1 MKKIVSLLL
10 VLITVLSLVSCTSS
24 LPSQEPSKTQQATA
38 EEKKTEAV
46 TEEKETEEPLPTGEI
61 VYPEGFSVGYNRQ
74 SIAPEVFPIPTY
86 TQFDHVGYSNHDP
99 IQLTCTALCDGK
111 TAFLLISIDMRGMDA
126 GIIEY
131 SCRLIEEAVGIPAER
146 VMINCTHTH
155 SAVEQN
161 QLGQGNAMKAW
172 QQLYYKRLVR
182 AVTLAMHDL
191 TPTDAFIGTA
201 HTDGVTFSRRYL
213 MDDGTYMTN
222 PEGKPGIPVAYE
234 TQADTELR
242 TVRFDRGDA
251 KDVVLC
257 NYQTHYHG
265 SFSNSVSADWVHVIR
280 EYVEKEM
287 DVHFAYHS
295 GASANINFKSALGDR
310 KYKDL
315 ESASTHI
322 AQTVIEATKKEEKA
336 ELSSLQ
342 YETSIYDGRVSGGT
356 KQVNFSA
363 FTIGDIGFVAAPYEM
378 FDTNGQEIRAASPC
392 KMTFVCSLTNG
403 GFGYVPAAYAYPHGT
418 YEVEITQF
426 LPGSGEEFAQELVR
440 LLNACKAKEQ

>member
-1 MKKIVSLLL
+1 MKRIISLLL
-10 VLITVLSLVSCTSS
+10 ALITLLSLCACSS
-24 LPSQEPSKTQQATA
+24 GLATEEANEPETHTK
-38 EEKKTEAV
+38 EEKKETKTES
-46 TEEKETEEPLPTGEI
+46 EEEPLPTGEI

-86 TQFDHVGYSNHDP
+86 TQFGHVGYSNHDP
-99 IQLTCTALCDGK
+99 IQLTCTALCDSK
-111 TAFLLISIDMRGMDA
+111 TAYLLISIDMRGMDS
-126 GIIEY
+126 GIIKY
-131 SCRLIEEAVGIPAER
+131 SCKLIEEAVGIPAER

-172 QQLYYKRLVR
+172 QQLYYKRLIR

-213 MDDGTYMTN
+213 MDDGTYLTN

-234 TQADTELR
+234 TEADTELR

-295 GASANINFKSALGDR
+295 GASANLNFKSALGDR

-315 ESASTHI
+315 VSASTHI

-342 YETSIYDGRVSGGT
+342 YETSVYDGRWDGGI
-356 KQVNFSA
+356 KKVNFSA
-363 FTIGDIGFVAAPYEM
+363 FTIGDIGFAAAPYEM
-378 FDTNGQEIRAASPC
+378 FDTNGKEVRDASPC

-403 GFGYVPAAYAYPHGT
+403 GFGYVPSAYAYPHGA
-418 YEVEITQF
+418 YEVEISGFKQ
-426 LPGSGEEFAQELVR
+426 GSGEEFAQELVR
-440 LLNACKAKEQ
+440 LLNLCKSRD

>member
-1 MKKIVSLLL
+1 MKKIIALLL
-10 VLITVLSLVSCTSS
+10 ALITLLSLCACSS
-24 LPSQEPSKTQQATA
+24 GLTNEESAEIKTETR
-38 EEKKTEAV
+38 EEKKEV
-46 TEEKETEEPLPTGEI
+46 KTEEEEEPLPTGEI

-86 TQFDHVGYSNHDP
+86 TQFGHVGYSNHDP

-126 GIIEY
+126 GIIQY
-131 SCRLIEEAVGIPAER
+131 SCKLIEEAVGIPAER

-213 MDDGTYMTN
+213 MDDGTYLTN

-234 TQADTELR
+234 TEADTELR

-251 KDVVLC
+251 MDVLLT

-265 SFSNSVSADWVHVIR
+265 SFTNSVSADWVHVIR
-280 EYVEKEM
+280 EYVEKEIAEDAIAPLTTDIPLPVRSVGM
-287 DVHFAYHS
+287 LLPKHTPVPY
-295 GASANINFKSALGDR
+295 AL
-310 KYKDL
+310 
-315 ESASTHI
+315 HCFI
-322 AQTVIEATKKEEKA
+322 
-336 ELSSLQ
+336 
-342 YETSIYDGRVSGGT
+342 
-356 KQVNFSA
+356 
-363 FTIGDIGFVAAPYEM
+363 
-378 FDTNGQEIRAASPC
+378 
-392 KMTFVCSLTNG
+392 
-403 GFGYVPAAYAYPHGT
+403 
-418 YEVEITQF
+418 
-426 LPGSGEEFAQELVR
+426 EEFR
-440 LLNACKAKEQ
+440 KER

>member
-1 MKKIVSLLL
+1 MKKIIALLL
-10 VLITVLSLVSCTSS
+10 ALITLLSLCACSS
-24 LPSQEPSKTQQATA
+24 GLTNEESAEIKTETR
-38 EEKKTEAV
+38 EEKKEV
-46 TEEKETEEPLPTGEI
+46 KTEEEEEPLPTGEI

-86 TQFDHVGYSNHDP
+86 TQFGHVGYSNHDP

-126 GIIEY
+126 GIIQY
-131 SCRLIEEAVGIPAER
+131 SCKLIEEAVGIPAER

-213 MDDGTYMTN
+213 MDDGTYLTN

-234 TQADTELR
+234 TEADTELR

-251 KDVVLC
+251 KDVLLT

-265 SFSNSVSADWVHVIR
+265 SFTNSVSADWVHVIR

-295 GASANINFKSALGDR
+295 GASANLNFKSALGDR

-342 YETSIYDGRVSGGT
+342 YETSIYDGRAKDGGT
-356 KQVNFSA
+356 KKVNFSA
-363 FTIGDIGFVAAPYEM
+363 FTIGDVGFAAAPYEM
-378 FDTNGQEIRAASPC
+378 FDTNGKEVRDASPC

-403 GFGYVPAAYAYPHGT
+403 GFGYVPSAYAYPHGA
-418 YEVEITQF
+418 YEVDISGFKQ
-426 LPGSGEEFAQELVR
+426 GSGEEFAQELVR
-440 LLNACKAKEQ
+440 LLNVCKSRD

>member
-1 MKKIVSLLL
+1 MKRILSLFLA
-10 VLITVLSLVSCTSS
+10 LITLLSLCACSS
-24 LPSQEPSKTQQATA
+24 GLAVEETREDSAKTETK
-38 EEKKTEAV
+38 EEKNETKTE
-46 TEEKETEEPLPTGEI
+46 EEEEPLPTGEI

-86 TQFDHVGYSNHDP
+86 TQFDHVGYRNHDP
-99 IQLTCTALCDGK
+99 VQLTCTAFCDGK
-111 TAFLLISIDMRGMDA
+111 TAFLLISLDMRGMDA
-126 GIIEY
+126 GILNY
-131 SCRLIEEAVGIPAER
+131 SYGLIEKAVGIPKEQ

-155 SAVEQN
+155 SAPDNVKF
-161 QLGQGNAMKAW
+161 GQGDAMKAW

-182 AVTLAMHDL
+182 AVTFAMHDL

-213 MDDGTYMTN
+213 MDDGTYETN
-222 PEGKPGIPVAYE
+222 PGPADGIPVAYE

-242 TVRFDRGDA
+242 TVRFDRGDK

-265 SFSNSVSADWVHVIR
+265 SFSDSVSADWVHVIR

-287 DVHFAYHS
+287 DVHFAYQS

-315 ESASTHI
+315 EGASTHI
-322 AQTVIEATKKEEKA
+322 AQVVVEATKNEA
-336 ELSSLQ
+336 QANLSSLQ
-342 YETSIYDGRVSGGT
+342 FETSLYSGRTQTGT
-356 KQVNFSA
+356 EKVNFSA

-378 FDTNGQEIRAASPC
+378 FDTNGQEVRAASPC

-403 GFGYVPAAYAYPHGT
+403 GFGYVPASYAYPHGT
-418 YEVEITQF
+418 YEVEITRFKQ
-426 LPGSGEEFAQELVR
+426 GCGEEFAAEMVR
-440 LLNACKAKEQ
+440 LLNECKAKE

>member
-1 MKKIVSLLL
+1 MKRIFSLFL
-10 VLITVLSLVSCTSS
+10 VLVTLFSLCACSSGLSDEASTKETATTENLR
-24 LPSQEPSKTQQATA
+24 KTT
-38 EEKKTEAV
+38 KTE
-46 TEEKETEEPLPTGEI
+46 EEPLPTGEI

-86 TQFDHVGYSNHDP
+86 TQFEHVGYKNHDEV
-99 IQLTCTALCDGK
+99 QLTCTALCDGK

-131 SCRLIEEAVGIPAER
+131 SCKLIEKAVGIPAER
-146 VMINCTHTH
+146 VMINATHTH
-155 SAVEQN
+155 SSPDNAKF
-161 QLGQGNAMKAW
+161 GQGEAMKAW

-191 TPTDAFIGTA
+191 TPTDAYIGTA

-213 MDDGTYMTN
+213 MDDGTYQTN
-222 PEGKPGIPVAYE
+222 PGGKPGIPVAYE

-242 TVRFDRGDA
+242 TVRFDRGDK
-251 KDVVLC
+251 KDVLLA

-265 SFSNSVSADWVHVIR
+265 SFSDSVSADWVHVIR
-280 EYVEKEM
+280 EHVEKEM

-295 GASANINFKSALGDR
+295 GASANINFKSSLGDR
-310 KYKDL
+310 KYPDL
-315 ESASTHI
+315 VSASTHI
-322 AQTVIEATKKEEKA
+322 GETVVKAASAEEKVQ
-336 ELSSLQ
+336 LSSLQ
-342 YETSIYDGRVSGGT
+342 YETSLYPGRVSAGGT
-356 KQVNFSA
+356 KDVNFSA

-378 FDTNGQEIRAASPC
+378 FDTNGQEVRRDSPC

-403 GFGYVPAAYAYPHGT
+403 GFGYVPAAYAYPHGA

-426 LPGSGEEFAQELVR
+426 QEGSGEEFAQEMVR
-440 LLNACKAKEQ
+440 LLKACKDKES

>member
-1 MKKIVSLLL
+1 MKRIFSLILA
-10 VLITVLSLVSCTSS
+10 LITILSLCACSS
-24 LPSQEPSKTQQATA
+24 DLATETPTKT
-38 EEKKTEAV
+38 EEAIQKPKKTEE
-46 TEEKETEEPLPTGEI
+46 EEKETEQPLPTGEI

-99 IQLTCTALCDGK
+99 VQLTCTALCDGK

-131 SCRLIEEAVGIPAER
+131 SCKLIEKAVGIPAER
-146 VMINCTHTH
+146 VMINATHTH
-155 SAVEQN
+155 SSPDNAKF
-161 QLGQGNAMKAW
+161 GQGTMKDW

-182 AVTLAMHDL
+182 CVTLAMHDL
-191 TPTDAFIGTA
+191 TPTDAYVGTA

-213 MDDGTYMTN
+213 MHDGTYETN
-222 PEGKPGIPVAYE
+222 PGPGDGIPVAYE

-251 KDVVLC
+251 KDVLLT

-265 SFSNSVSADWVHVIR
+265 TFEKEVSADWVHVIR

-287 DVHFAYHS
+287 DVHFAYQS
-295 GASANINFKSALGDR
+295 GASANINFKSSLGDR

-315 ESASTHI
+315 ESASVAI
-322 AQTVIEATKKEEKA
+322 AKTVIEAASNEEKVN
-336 ELSSLQ
+336 LSSLQ
-342 YETSIYDGRVSGGT
+342 YETSLYDGKVKTGGT
-356 KQVNFSA
+356 KKVNFSA

-378 FDTNGQEIRAASPC
+378 FDTNGQEVRADSPC

-403 GFGYVPAAYAYPHGT
+403 GFGYVPASYAYPHGT

-426 LPGSGEEFAQELVR
+426 AEGCGEEFAQELVR
-440 LLNACKAKEQ
+440 LLNACKAKE

>member
-1 MKKIVSLLL
+1 M
-10 VLITVLSLVSCTSS
+10 
-24 LPSQEPSKTQQATA
+24 
-38 EEKKTEAV
+38 
-46 TEEKETEEPLPTGEI
+46 
-61 VYPEGFSVGYNRQ
+61 
-74 SIAPEVFPIPTY
+74 
-86 TQFDHVGYSNHDP
+86 
-99 IQLTCTALCDGK
+99 QLTCTAFCDGK
-111 TAFLLISIDMRGMDA
+111 TAFLLISLDMRGMDT
-126 GIIEY
+126 GILNY
-131 SCRLIEEAVGIPAER
+131 SYGLIEKAVGIPKEQ

-155 SAVEQN
+155 SAPDNVKF
-161 QLGQGNAMKAW
+161 GQGEAMKAW

-191 TPTDAFIGTA
+191 TPTDAYIGTS

-222 PEGKPGIPVAYE
+222 PGGDKKGIPVAYE

-242 TVRFDRGDA
+242 TVRFDRGDK

-265 SFSNSVSADWVHVIR
+265 SFSDSVSADWVHVIR

-287 DVHFAYHS
+287 DVHFAYQS

-310 KYKDL
+310 KYPDL
-315 ESASTHI
+315 VSASTHI
-322 AQTVIEATKKEEKA
+322 AQVVVEATKNEEKA
-336 ELSSLQ
+336 NLGSLQ
-342 YETSIYDGRVSGGT
+342 FETSIYAGRGNNGT
-356 KQVNFSA
+356 KEVNFSA
-363 FTIGDIGFVAAPYEM
+363 FTIGDIGFAAAPYEM
-378 FDTNGQEIRAASPC
+378 FDTNGQEVRAASPC

-426 LPGSGEEFAQELVR
+426 KEGSGEEFAQEMVR
-440 LLNACKAKEQ
+440 LLNACKAKE